1 MNYLIENFLIFFIF
15 CLRMN
20 IFNLVINI
28 HCQKDRNNIYK
39 SMSLDTTMVSIH
51 PHFTIKDGKM
61 DQCIALLEEILLLTK
76 SKEPDFLFFNI
87 TKCCSDKA
95 QVREAYRDVPAA
107 LFHLKNMGHMIP
119 KLFEVADIN
128 VQVHGPAKEIEPLKE
143 ILKDADFYEA
153 ISGF

>member
-1 MNYLIENFLIFFIF
+1 MS
-15 CLRMN
+15 
-20 IFNLVINI
+20 
-28 HCQKDRNNIYK
+28 NIYK

-61 DQCIALLEEILLLTK
+61 DQCIALLEEILVLTK
-76 SKEPDFLFFNI
+76 AKEPDCLFFNI
-87 TKCCSDKA
+87 TACGSDKA
-95 QVREAYRDVPAA
+95 YVREAYKDGAAA

-128 VQVHGPAKEIEPLKE
+128 VQVHGPAEEIEPLKAVLE
-143 ILKDADFYEA
+143 DADFYEA

>member
-1 MNYLIENFLIFFIF
+1 MS
-15 CLRMN
+15 
-20 IFNLVINI
+20 
-28 HCQKDRNNIYK
+28 NIYK

-61 DQCIALLEEILLLTK
+61 DQCIALLEEILALTK
-76 SKEPDFLFFNI
+76 AKEPDCLFFNI
-87 TKCCSDKA
+87 TACGSDKA
-95 QVREAYRDVPAA
+95 FVREAYKDGAAA

-128 VQVHGPAKEIEPLKE
+128 VQVHGPAEEIEPLKAVLE
-143 ILKDADFYEA
+143 DADFYEA